1 MRQTLLRP
9 NWWRWNVGPLVAWR
23 GEARRPVALIPMS
36 RRYVMLEP
44 DRRDVASWRSLASE
58 LASEAAMF
66 YPKLPSWSL
75 STWDLLKFCTRHVR
89 ANAGRTVFGVLAMG
103 ILTLAVPLITQAL
116 VDSVIPRTE
125 FNQLGYLT
133 AALVV
138 VAIAMASLQAMQGIA
153 MLRLEGLLD
162 WKLQAAII
170 DRLLRLPVSFFRQ
183 YTVGDQPIRESVP
196 FGALQPVEPFAGCWP
211 AYSGSSVCC

>member
-1 MRQTLLRP
+1 
-9 NWWRWNVGPLVAWR
+9 
-23 GEARRPVALIPMS
+23 MS
-36 RRYVMLEP
+36 RHYVMLEP
-44 DRRDVASWRSLASE
+44 ESPGRRVVDESLASE
-58 LASEAAMF
+58 LAAEAAMF
-66 YPKLPSWSL
+66 YPKLPSCSL

-89 ANAGRTVFGVLAMG
+89 ANGGRIVFGVLAMG

-183 YTVGDQPIRESVP
+183 
-196 FGALQPVEPFAGCWP
+196 
-211 AYSGSSVCC
+211 